1 MVGGSFVLV
10 VEDELLIQDLVQG
23 MLEDAGYAVATAA
36 TGADAVQI
44 LEARAPQCSGLITDI
59 NLGPPPSGW
68 DVARRARELNEGL
81 AVVYVSGDSAHG
93 WTLHGV
99 PQSLLLQKPFT
110 ATQIVAALR
119 ESILRVVS

>member
-1 MVGGSFVLV
+1 M
-10 VEDELLIQDLVQG
+10 
-23 MLEDAGYAVATAA
+23 
-36 TGADAVQI
+36 QI